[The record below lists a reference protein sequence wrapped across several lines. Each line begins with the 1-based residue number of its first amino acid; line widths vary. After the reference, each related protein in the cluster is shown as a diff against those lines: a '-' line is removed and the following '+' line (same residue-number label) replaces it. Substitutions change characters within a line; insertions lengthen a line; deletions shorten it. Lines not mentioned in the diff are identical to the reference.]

1 MLCCWLW
8 VVSVGSAGAAS
19 IAVFPLQELGEGRN
33 DANLEL
39 TRELARE
46 LARGDHPVV
55 AVDTVLTF
63 MAHNRIR
70 TLGHLETYHIT
81 RVRTDLGAAYVLLGT
96 VSQRRERPEPSLGLT
111 LNLIRTSDARTV
123 WTYVGCVSSSEERRL
138 LGIGEPRSVEEL
150 QRLMVAE
157 FKGQWPNHLI
167 RTAQAG
173 GSTILLDMARVEPR
187 QLRPGEVLR
196 TQVRL
201 REVWTGNYLPQ
212 VSFEVA
218 GQTYPARLDAD
229 GRTYTGNWPAQGDD
243 GSYPVNLLI
252 EWPDYERSEKVLL
265 GDYRVDGSA
274 PVVTM
279 DLRGVQQIDGEA
291 VFNHQVSIIP
301 RLLVRKPLSRWRLAF
316 YAETGNL
323 IGEMEGEGALPEQ
336 FVWEGRSSYGRA
348 DDGRYRIVLNVWDLA
363 GNPARAEHWLGLN
376 RSLPKVAFA
385 LEGHQDAF
393 QVDLSHE
400 GKVPLDFWR
409 MELWT
414 REGKLL
420 VRQEGQELP
429 VSVALG
435 AADLNDLQGFVFAQD
450 VLGNQLRQDV
460 RELLPAFTQPPAREA
475 EEEQRVLSE
484 RWVDEF

>member
-8 VVSVGSAGAAS
+8 VAVVQAAS
-19 IAVFPLQELGEGRN
+19 VAVFPLQELAEGRN

-70 TLGHLETYHIT
+70 TLGHLESYHIS
-81 RVRTDLGAAYVLLGT
+81 RARTDLGAAYVLVGT

-123 WTYVGCVSSSEERRL
+123 WTYVNSVSTSEERRL
-138 LGIGEPRSVEEL
+138 LGIGEPRSVAGLQRIIVAEL
-150 QRLMVAE
+150 QQE
-157 FKGQWPNHLI
+157 WPAHLLI
-167 RTAQAG
+167 TAQAG
-173 GSTILLDMARVEPR
+173 GSSVLLDMARLEPR

-196 TQVRL
+196 TQARL
-201 REVWTGNYLPQ
+201 RELWTGNYQPQ
-212 VSFEVA
+212 VSFEVD
-218 GQTYPARLDAD
+218 GRTYAARMEAD
-229 GRTYTGNWPAQGDD
+229 GRTYTGNWPAQGND
-243 GSYPVNLLI
+243 GNYPVNLLI
-252 EWPDYERSEKVLL
+252 EWPDYERSEKVPL

-274 PVVTM
+274 PVVAM
-279 DLRGVQQIDGEA
+279 ELRGVQQIDGEA
-291 VFNHQVSIIP
+291 VFNRQVAIIP

-316 YAETGNL
+316 YAESGNL
-323 IGEMEGEGALPEQ
+323 IGEMEGEGSLPEQ
-336 FVWEGRSSYGRA
+336 FVWEGRSSYGQA

-363 GNPARAEHWLGLN
+363 GNSARTEHWLGLN
-376 RSLPKVAFA
+376 RSLPKVAA
-385 LEGHQDAF
+385 TLESHQDAF

-414 REGKLL
+414 REGKLI
-420 VRQEGQELP
+420 VRREGQELP

-435 AADLNDLQGFVFAQD
+435 EADLDDLQGFVFAQD

-460 RELLPAFTQPPAREA
+460 RELLPTLTQPADEEVE
-475 EEEQRVLSE
+475 EEEQQVLSE